1 VHKGLQLYVS
11 QLRKLLGRERLDQAV
26 RLWEQ
31 KGNVV
36 AATHARERKARA
48 QRS

>member
-1 VHKGLQLYVS
+1 VPI
-11 QLRKLLGRERLDQAV
+11 LDRAV

-36 AATHARERKARA
+36 AAAHARERKGRA
-48 QRS
+48 QRF